1 MSPPLKKKQLGE
13 VNRIHK
19 KRGKRRMSLFSWA
32 GPEREKKVGGGS
44 RKSAGNKAGECA
56 TCESKSHSLKA

>member
-19 KRGKRRMSLFSWA
+19 KGGKRRMSLFSWA
-32 GPEREKKVGGGS
+32 GPEREKKLGVGVEKVQETRLVNVQLVS
-44 RKSAGNKAGECA
+44 PNHTA
-56 TCESKSHSLKA
+56 